1 MSHHEFKVSFAV
13 LMCLTA
19 AVGRNAPLAAQ
30 ATRVIRCGSASGGQ
44 VQCGTNGDVANVR
57 LVRDL
62 NGNRCRQGASWG
74 FTDSFIWTNN
84 GCWAD
89 FEVVYRGPGIPGP
102 GRGRN
107 TRIITCGATSGLRV
121 QCETD
126 GFATAVRLRRDLSG
140 NRCSQPSS
148 WGYTN
153 AFLWASKGCRAE
165 FEVTYGGAPSP
176 SLAPSPSPAPGTR
189 VVSCA
194 SRGDKMTFCKAGGT
208 VTEAR
213 LLRDRSDGRC
223 GGQGAWG
230 YAGVSIWVKFGCQG
244 DFEVTLGGPP

>member
-1 MSHHEFKVSFAV
+1 MSLYHFKASLAV
-13 LMCLTA
+13 LTCLSA
-19 AVGRNAPLAAQ
+19 AVGANAPLAAQ
-30 ATRVIRCGSASGGQ
+30 APRLIRCGSASAGQ
-44 VQCGTNGDVANVR
+44 VQCRTDGKAENVR

-62 NGNRCRQGASWG
+62 NRDRCRQGASWG
-74 FTDSFIWTNN
+74 FTEASIWTNN

-89 FEVVYRGPGIPGP
+89 FEVVYRRPAGPGG
-102 GRGRN
+102 N
-107 TRIITCGATSGLRV
+107 TRIVTCGATSGFQV
-121 QCETD
+121 QCETN

-153 AFLWASKGCRAE
+153 AFVWASRGCRAE
-165 FEVTYGGAPSP
+165 FEVTYGA
-176 SLAPSPSPAPGTR
+176 APSPAPSQAPGTQ

-194 SRGDKMTFCKAGGT
+194 TRRDKMTFCKAGGT
-208 VTEAR
+208 VTDAR
-213 LLRDRSDGRC
+213 LLRDRSGGRC

-230 YAGVSIWVKFGCQG
+230 YAGGSIWVKFGCEG

>member
-1 MSHHEFKVSFAV
+1 MSRYDCKTPFAV
-13 LMCLTA
+13 LICLAA
-19 AVGRNAPLAAQ
+19 AVGTTAPLAAQ

-44 VQCGTNGDVANVR
+44 VQCRTDGKAENVR

-62 NGNRCRQGASWG
+62 NQNRCRQGASWG

-89 FEVVYRGPGIPGP
+89 FEVAYRGPAAPG
-102 GRGRN
+102 GN
-107 TRIITCGATSGLRV
+107 TRIITCGATSGFQV
-121 QCETD
+121 QCETN

-153 AFLWASKGCRAE
+153 AFVWVSKGCRAE
-165 FEVTYGGAPSP
+165 FEVTYGAAPS
-176 SLAPSPSPAPGTR
+176 PSPSPAPGTR

-194 SRGDKMTFCKAGGT
+194 GRGDKMTFCKAGGT

-213 LLRDRSDGRC
+213 LLRDRSGGRC
-223 GGQGAWG
+223 GGAGAWG
-230 YAGVSIWVKFGCQG
+230 YAGGSIWVKFGCQG